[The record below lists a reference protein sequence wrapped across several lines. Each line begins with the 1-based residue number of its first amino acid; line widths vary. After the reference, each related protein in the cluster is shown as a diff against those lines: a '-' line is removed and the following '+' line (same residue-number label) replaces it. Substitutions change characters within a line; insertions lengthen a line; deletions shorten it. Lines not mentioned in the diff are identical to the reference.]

1 MHACIQE
8 PVAVA
13 LGTPVTTGPRGGVSE
28 EKHTFHY
35 VPLQKGLEALL
46 SHQEI
51 CDEVANNTLLHVN
64 Q

>member
-1 MHACIQE
+1 M
-8 PVAVA
+8 AVT
-13 LGTPVTTGPRGGVSE
+13 LGTPGPRGGVSQ

-35 VPLQKGLEALL
+35 VPLQKGLQALL

-51 CDEVANNTLLHVN
+51 CDEVYIYIVH